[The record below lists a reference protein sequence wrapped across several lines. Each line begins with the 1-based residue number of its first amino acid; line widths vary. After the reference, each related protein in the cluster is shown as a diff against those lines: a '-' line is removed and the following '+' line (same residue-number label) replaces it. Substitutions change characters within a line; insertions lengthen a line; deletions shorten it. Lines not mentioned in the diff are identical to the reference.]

1 MNRNLPPHPFTQ
13 INTKVPLQGA
23 ELEDFLQKEK
33 VAKEQETARK
43 AAQARK
49 QRILEADEDDS
60 ESDSD
65 SDSDDEN
72 EVERALGEHGMD
84 TSEDRQEA
92 TDEFTTEKTKRKRS
106 KRDDPDS
113 ADWGGI
119 GLDDEGITKQML
131 SYDIYLKGN
140 VSKATSF
147 FKTQGGQTQRFRMFP
162 YVEKKRRVDEYGET
176 LDVGMWLRKGKAL
189 EEDAESEEVKEA
201 KRRKAE
207 EETKVTICLLL
218 YSNYTYAYSY
228 ARLASGTAIEICN
241 HPCRCSVSLSTPI
254 CRS

>member
-1 MNRNLPPHPFTQ
+1 
-13 INTKVPLQGA
+13 
-23 ELEDFLQKEK
+23 
-33 VAKEQETARK
+33 
-43 AAQARK
+43 
-49 QRILEADEDDS
+49 
-60 ESDSD
+60 
-65 SDSDDEN
+65 
-72 EVERALGEHGMD
+72 
-84 TSEDRQEA
+84 
-92 TDEFTTEKTKRKRS
+92 
-106 KRDDPDS
+106 
-113 ADWGGI
+113 
-119 GLDDEGITKQML
+119 
-131 SYDIYLKGN
+131 
-140 VSKATSF
+140 
-147 FKTQGGQTQRFRMFP
+147 MFP

>member
-1 MNRNLPPHPFTQ
+1 M
-13 INTKVPLQGA
+13 
-23 ELEDFLQKEK
+23 ELEEFLQKEK
-33 VAKEQETARK
+33 AAKEQETARK

-49 QRILEADEDDS
+49 QLILEADEDDS

-65 SDSDDEN
+65 SDSDEEN
-72 EVERALGEHGMD
+72 EVERALGDNNMD
-84 TSEDRQEA
+84 TSEDHETVA
-92 TDEFTTEKTKRKRS
+92 DSFPAEKPKRKKN
-106 KRDDPDS
+106 KREDS
-113 ADWGGI
+113 EDADWGA
-119 GLDDEGITKQML
+119 GLDDDGLTKQML
-131 SYDIYLKGN
+131 SYDIFLKGN

-207 EETKVTICLLL
+207 EEAKVCICLFICAVVL
-218 YSNYTYAYSY
+218 
-228 ARLASGTAIEICN
+228 RICVASVAPGATVKICL
-241 HPCRCSVSLSTPI
+241 H
-254 CRS
+254 RS

>member
-1 MNRNLPPHPFTQ
+1 M
-13 INTKVPLQGA
+13 
-23 ELEDFLQKEK
+23 QKEK

-131 SYDIYLKGN
+131 SYDI
-140 VSKATSF
+140 
-147 FKTQGGQTQRFRMFP
+147 
-162 YVEKKRRVDEYGET
+162 
-176 LDVGMWLRKGKAL
+176 
-189 EEDAESEEVKEA
+189 
-201 KRRKAE
+201 
-207 EETKVTICLLL
+207 
-218 YSNYTYAYSY
+218 
-228 ARLASGTAIEICN
+228 
-241 HPCRCSVSLSTPI
+241 
-254 CRS
+254 